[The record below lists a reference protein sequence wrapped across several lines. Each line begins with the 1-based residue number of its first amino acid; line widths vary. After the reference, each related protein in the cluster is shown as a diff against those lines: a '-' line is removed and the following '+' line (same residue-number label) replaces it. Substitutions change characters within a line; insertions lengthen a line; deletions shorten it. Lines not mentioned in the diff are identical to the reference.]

1 MQCSTTCCNQG
12 TDVAMSAERFT
23 LVCSSVATAAG
34 CKAARQHVDLSGAG
48 LMFWFWAQGFIMW
61 WQLFW
66 KTGQQQSTPG
76 QDRTGDL
83 QRVRLTS

>member
-1 MQCSTTCCNQG
+1 
-12 TDVAMSAERFT
+12 MSAERFT
-23 LVCSSVATAAG
+23 LACSSVATEAG
-34 CKAARQHVDLSGAG
+34 CKVARQHVDLIGAG
-48 LMFWFWAQGFIMW
+48 FMFWFWIQGVIMRW
-61 WQLFW
+61 HLFW